1 MTYPSNGIAPDNLR
15 SFIDRV
21 ERLENEKVAISS
33 DIKEIYSE
41 AKGSGYDAAILRKIV
56 ALRKKDP
63 NKRREEE
70 AVMSLYLDALGM
82 TPLEEYLE
90 GGDAP

>member
-1 MTYPSNGIAPDNLR
+1 MTDVSTANNQIRA
-15 SFIDRV
+15 FIERV
-21 ERLENEKVAISS
+21 ERLEEEKVAISS

-41 AKGSGYDAAILRKIV
+41 AKGNGYDAAILRKIV

-82 TPLEEYLE
+82 TPMEEYLSE
-90 GGDAP
+90 

>member
-1 MTYPSNGIAPDNLR
+1 MSDVSTVNNQIRAYIE
-15 SFIDRV
+15 RV
-21 ERLENEKVAISS
+21 ERLEEEKVAISS
-33 DIKEIYSE
+33 DIKEIYAE
-41 AKGSGYDAAILRKIV
+41 AKGSGFDSSILRKIV

-82 TPLEEYLE
+82 TPMEEYLE